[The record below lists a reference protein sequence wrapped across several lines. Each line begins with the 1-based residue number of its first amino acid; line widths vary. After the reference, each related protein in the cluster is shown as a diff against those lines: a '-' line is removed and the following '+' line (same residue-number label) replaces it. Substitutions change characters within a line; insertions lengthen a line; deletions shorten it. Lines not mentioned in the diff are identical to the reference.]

1 VCQATVILGGHETQ
15 NTYTSKSQL
24 RGDDNKQTNKQTNQA
39 KHTSQMFLPKLEIR
53 QNITHQSPETNGIA
67 KTRATRTTAYC
78 AKFSVSTHRVSVR
91 GDGAIPC
98 AQLPSIAT
106 RTYVVEKRSNFVC
119 FYLFWALLSFFLSR
133 FVCFVALSYAV
144 GYPMFRLVWGIFH
157 FPSCIMPRA
166 CLFSGA
172 SLHPMFRPVRMSPPP
187 SYALR

>member
-1 VCQATVILGGHETQ
+1 MRHKTHTRQ
-15 NTYTSKSQL
+15 NRSWEGTT
-24 RGDDNKQTNKQTNQA
+24 TNKQTNQA
-39 KHTSQMFLPKLEIR
+39 KHTSQMFLPKLQIWR
-53 QNITHQSPETNGIA
+53 NITHQSPETSGIA

-78 AKFSVSTHRVSVR
+78 AKFSVSTHRVCVR

-98 AQLPSIAT
+98 AQLPSKAT

-119 FYLFWALLSFFLSR
+119 FYLFWGLLSFFLSR
-133 FVCFVALSYAV
+133 FVCFVALRYAV

-157 FPSCIMPRA
+157 VHSSIMPPA

-172 SLHPMFRPVRMSPPP
+172 TLHPMFRPVRMSPPP